1 MSERIEIRDL
11 LDPLQ
16 ESGLNIHVSST
27 ITQFYDVDVPFS
39 IHVVTNDPMKT
50 EDSYQITVYAPD
62 QEACQS
68 YPRSLLAAGGHMHHV
83 NYSKL
88 MYVYDGSLYHLLEG
102 RKILY
107 TAGSC
112 CLINQNLRHNES
124 FDTPYTVI
132 FFNIKPDFLARLQ
145 NYGRPYIFRDEAALG
160 SNLTTQY
167 LYESAKSEEKSFL
180 DYQPIFQNHASQERM
195 RELFDQMIRTL
206 LNHEF
211 GSTFH
216 IQALFCRMINILSN
230 PEYYHVSRVQLLSD
244 TDSVIF
250 NRIRNLVE
258 DSYGRITRSELVQT
272 LNYSSSYISHI
283 VKKHTGMSLSD
294 FSMSICLESAANLLI
309 GTDKTVTEIMEYLNF
324 TNRTHFY
331 QLFEKKY
338 GCTPKQY
345 RSSALT

>member
-11 LDPLQ
+11 IDPLQ

-195 RELFDQMIRTL
+195 RELSDQMIRTL
-206 LNHEF
+206 LNHEY